1 MGKWLLKLVQ
11 LFNPIFRRQGID
23 VDRLYTIVELK
34 LLMDTRRVYMS
45 WKQGQQKD
53 NKNHLTTILLLY
65 GLFGV
70 FMGVAI
76 YSFPNVVTAMILF
89 HSYVIFMMAM
99 TLITDFSSVLLD
111 TTDNQILLP
120 RPINSKT
127 LFMAR
132 LIHVLLY
139 LLQFSVAICLVPVI
153 ATFVKYGATVGTGMI
168 ITSQLTV
175 LLAVFL
181 TYLLYLM
188 VLRFSSEQKIKEIVT
203 YFQIGMTLFFTI
215 GYQLIPRMIDLEG
228 LSASFT
234 LKWYSFLIPPVWMAM
249 ALESLYELNF
259 DTVHLVML
267 FLAVFVPLFL
277 YWVMNKFLA
286 PMFANQLASLNTE
299 SQASKKHPVVVES
312 RQGFSGRLASVL
324 CTSPVEKGA
333 FELTWKITGRD
344 KAFRLQFY
352 PALGYIPIFLFIIIF
367 NSGRNMG
374 EQLDLL
380 PDSNKFLFLIYL
392 PLFAVASSLN
402 IATFNENFQASWIYH
417 SMPVKRPG
425 ELLSGNLKALVVKY
439 FAPVYILFFGISL
452 FIWGT
457 PIIDDFILGLFN
469 SLISLLVLSQFTE
482 HFLPFSRQPNI
493 KQQSGK
499 FLQIILQMMIIGV
512 LVIIHYFLLGRVYLQ
527 YGVAFLSLIGLWFMV
542 KNLQAID
549 WTKIS
554 V

>member
-1 MGKWLLKLVQ
+1 MGKWLLKIVQ
-11 LFNPIFRRQGID
+11 LFNPVFRRQGID

-53 NKNHLTTILLLY
+53 DKNHLTTILILY
-65 GLFGV
+65 GLFGI

-76 YSFPNVVTAMILF
+76 YSFPTVVTAMILF

-120 RPINSKT
+120 RPVNSKT

-139 LLQFSVAICLVPVI
+139 LLQFSVAVCLAPVI
-153 ATFVKYGATVGTGMI
+153 ATFFKYGPLVGLGMI
-168 ITSQLTV
+168 LTSQLTV

-203 YFQIGMTLFFTI
+203 YFQIAMTLFFTI

-228 LSASFT
+228 VSASFT

-249 ALESLYELNF
+249 ALESLYDYNF
-259 DTVHLVML
+259 DLAHLVMF
-267 FLAVFVPLFL
+267 FLAVSVPLFL

-286 PMFANQLASLNTE
+286 PLFSKQLASLNNE
-299 SQASKKHPVVVES
+299 SQPSKQLPVVVQS
-312 RQGFSGRLASVL
+312 RPGFSGRLASL
-324 CTSPVEKGA
+324 FCGSPVEKGA
-333 FELTWKITGRD
+333 FGLTWKMTGRD

-352 PALGYIPIFLFIIIF
+352 PVLGYIPIILFIFIL
-367 NSGRNMG
+367 NSGRNMV
-374 EQLDLL
+374 EHLEML
-380 PDSNKFLFLIYL
+380 PSSDRFLFLIYL

-402 IATFNENFQASWIYH
+402 IVTFNENFQASWIYH

-425 ELLSGNLKALVVKY
+425 ELLSGNLKALILKY
-439 FAPVYILFFGISL
+439 FVPIYIVFFAMSL
-452 FIWGT
+452 FIWG
-457 PIIDDFILGLFN
+457 PAIIDDFILGLLN
-469 SLISLLVLSQFTE
+469 SMISLLVLSHFTE
-482 HFLPFSRQPNI
+482 HYLPFSRQPNI

-499 FLQIILQMMIIGV
+499 FIQVMLQMLIIGV
-512 LVIIHYFLLGRVYLQ
+512 LVTIHYLLLGRVYVM
-527 YGVAFLSLIGLWFMV
+527 YGVAVLSFVGLWFMV
-542 KNLQAID
+542 KNLQAIS